1 MSALN
6 LDGLSAEEVI
16 ERFALL
22 PLEGEGGFFS
32 LVQRDEHGNAIYFLM
47 TPGQFSAWHRL
58 KERETWVLIGGSPL
72 ALHIKEESYER
83 VELSRTGELS
93 ASVAP
98 GEWMAAETLGEWSLV
113 LCFLA
118 PPFSEMELAPGH
130 LVDAWIKDL
139 AQLPRLVHE

>member
-130 LVDAWIKDL
+130 LVDAWIKDF

>member
-47 TPGQFSAWHRL
+47 TPGHFSAWHRL

-130 LVDAWIKDL
+130 LVDAWIKDF